1 MRSNRIPRT
10 VDPRGPS
17 QVRKTRGAV
26 FPRKLSVRFRRS
38 RETVVEKMERS
49 GPTAA
54 RLNWFLSISN
64 CRTSGGLR
72 PLQETGGAQRQRGVR
87 RFDGDTPC
95 RTRNRHPESTMPPG
109 DETTGPAVNAART
122 ATPTTAPTA
131 GSVTSGTISARE
143 PQGVRDGL
151 LGTEFR
157 RHSHQKPGQKVF
169 TGYTLL
175 INE

>member
-38 RETVVEKMERS
+38 RETVVQKMERS

-95 RTRNRHPESTMPPG
+95 RTRNRTPREY
-109 DETTGPAVNAART
+109 DAARRRDDGTGGERCEDSHADDCTDGRECREWHNQCTRAARRSRRT
-122 ATPTTAPTA
+122 ARDRVPAAQSPETRSK
-131 GSVTSGTISARE
+131 GLYRLHTS
-143 PQGVRDGL
+143 
-151 LGTEFR
+151 
-157 RHSHQKPGQKVF
+157 
-169 TGYTLL
+169 
-175 INE
+175 N